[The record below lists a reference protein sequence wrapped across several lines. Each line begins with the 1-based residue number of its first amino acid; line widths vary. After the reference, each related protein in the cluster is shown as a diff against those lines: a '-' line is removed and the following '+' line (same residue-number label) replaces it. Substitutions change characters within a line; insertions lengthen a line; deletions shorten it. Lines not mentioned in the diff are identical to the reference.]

1 VIVRA
6 RASVARGVEEKAR
19 RHRPRDR
26 EITRGR
32 IRGASERG
40 VERHGERER
49 VCASGMDAE
58 RDGARERGGRE
69 TTRTWW
75 RRGEGGD
82 GE

>member
-1 VIVRA
+1 MIVRA
-6 RASVARGVEEKAR
+6 RAFVGRGVEERAR

-49 VCASGMDAE
+49 VGASKMDAE
-58 RDGARERGGRE
+58 RGDARERGGRE
-69 TTRTWW
+69 TTRTWR